1 MALETYRRKRN
12 FRITPEPK
20 GRKPRL
26 RKNGLAYVIQKH
38 AASHLHYDFRLELN
52 GVLLSW
58 AVPKGPSLDPNDKR
72 LAMHVEDHPMEY
84 GEFEGIIPAK
94 QYGAGTVLLWD
105 RGIWLPKE
113 DPVAGYKKGKLKFDL
128 QGEKLHGGWTLV
140 KSRGPKYGGDKAWLL
155 IKEDDEA
162 ARRAPDALVVE
173 DKPRSVATGRSIEEI
188 AAERDRVWNSNKSAK
203 ENVLSGAVKKKSR
216 RSLDPAKIEGAVRRA
231 MPPFVEPQLAT
242 LVKTAPDDDKWI
254 EEIKFDGYRMLCR
267 IEGGEARLFSRN
279 NKNWTGN
286 FQFIADAA
294 ARLPVETAWLDGE
307 VVQMD
312 EQGRSSFQRLQ
323 NALSEQ
329 DASSMIYFVFDLPYL
344 NGYDLRRVPLL
355 ERKRALE
362 AVMAFPPAALRLSF
376 HQQGQGAA
384 FFSKS
389 CELQLEGMIAKL
401 ASSVY
406 SAGRSRS
413 WVKVK
418 CGMRQEMVIGG
429 FTDPAGSRQGL
440 GALLL
445 GVYEDGGLRYS
456 GKVGTGFNDQTLLD
470 LRSQL
475 DTIEQDEPAFM
486 NPPRGA
492 EARRAHWVKP
502 QLVAEISFT
511 EWTSEGTLRHPSFQ
525 GLREDKKATDVVRER
540 PAARSA
546 SAERQAPA
554 RPGIVNRGAKGQKPA
569 RNPTPARMKNPGG
582 GKQTSADAIAGIELS
597 NPDKPMYPESGITK
611 QDLALYYEAI
621 GEWMVPHVAQ
631 RPLSLLRCP
640 NGWGKGCFYQKNV
653 ERGTSAALERIKVST
668 SDGPATYMMANSTSA
683 LVALVQM
690 GVLEIHPWGSVSG
703 KLGFADRII
712 FDFDPD
718 DALPWE
724 RLVEAVNLIRTL
736 LQEIGLQGFLKTT
749 GGKGLHVVVPIK
761 PAQPW
766 SLVKGFSKAIAD
778 LFAMTFPDRF
788 TAKVSKATRHDRIF
802 IDYLRNDEGSTAI
815 APYSTRAREHAPVAV
830 PVGWHELSADIRF
843 DHFNIKT
850 VPSRLKRLKSDPWE
864 GFFESRQTI
873 TVKMMDKVGFKK

>member
-1 MALETYRRKRN
+1 MALEEYKRKRD
-12 FRITPEPK
+12 FSKTPEPS
-20 GRKPRL
+20 GIVRGGKPRG
-26 RKNGLAYVIQKH
+26 RFFCVQKH
-38 AASHLHYDFRLELN
+38 LASHLHYDFRLELN

-140 KSRGPKYGGDKAWLL
+140 KSRGSKYGGDKAWLL

-242 LVKTAPDDDKWI
+242 LVKTAPDDNKWI

-329 DASSMIYFVFDLPYL
+329 DASSMIYFVFDIPYL

-362 AVMAFPPAALRLSF
+362 AVMASPPAALRLSF
-376 HQQGQGAA
+376 HQQGKGAA
-384 FFSKS
+384 FFS
-389 CELQLEGMIAKL
+389 
-401 ASSVY
+401 
-406 SAGRSRS
+406 
-413 WVKVK
+413 
-418 CGMRQEMVIGG
+418 
-429 FTDPAGSRQGL
+429 
-440 GALLL
+440 
-445 GVYEDGGLRYS
+445 
-456 GKVGTGFNDQTLLD
+456 
-470 LRSQL
+470 
-475 DTIEQDEPAFM
+475 
-486 NPPRGA
+486 
-492 EARRAHWVKP
+492 
-502 QLVAEISFT
+502 
-511 EWTSEGTLRHPSFQ
+511 
-525 GLREDKKATDVVRER
+525 
-540 PAARSA
+540 
-546 SAERQAPA
+546 
-554 RPGIVNRGAKGQKPA
+554 
-569 RNPTPARMKNPGG
+569 
-582 GKQTSADAIAGIELS
+582 
-597 NPDKPMYPESGITK
+597 
-611 QDLALYYEAI
+611 
-621 GEWMVPHVAQ
+621 
-631 RPLSLLRCP
+631 
-640 NGWGKGCFYQKNV
+640 
-653 ERGTSAALERIKVST
+653 
-668 SDGPATYMMANSTSA
+668 
-683 LVALVQM
+683 
-690 GVLEIHPWGSVSG
+690 
-703 KLGFADRII
+703 
-712 FDFDPD
+712 
-718 DALPWE
+718 
-724 RLVEAVNLIRTL
+724 
-736 LQEIGLQGFLKTT
+736 
-749 GGKGLHVVVPIK
+749 
-761 PAQPW
+761 
-766 SLVKGFSKAIAD
+766 
-778 LFAMTFPDRF
+778 
-788 TAKVSKATRHDRIF
+788 
-802 IDYLRNDEGSTAI
+802 
-815 APYSTRAREHAPVAV
+815 
-830 PVGWHELSADIRF
+830 
-843 DHFNIKT
+843 
-850 VPSRLKRLKSDPWE
+850 
-864 GFFESRQTI
+864 
-873 TVKMMDKVGFKK
+873 